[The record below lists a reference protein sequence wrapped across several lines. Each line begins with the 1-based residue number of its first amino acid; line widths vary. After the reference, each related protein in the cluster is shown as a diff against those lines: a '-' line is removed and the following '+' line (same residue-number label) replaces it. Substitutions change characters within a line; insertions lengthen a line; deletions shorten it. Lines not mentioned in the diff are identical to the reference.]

1 MSTLDK
7 GKHCNV
13 CQKSVIDFTSMS
25 GNEIMEYLNSKK
37 TERVCGR
44 FLTSQVMVKRTKS
57 HEVLIEL
64 YERTEN
70 NSNIRFFNQFSL
82 FIIIACM
89 LVVGCD
95 IPKNVEKQTIVE
107 IEKPIKKEVVKDSIV
122 KENYFTMGAPS
133 FPTEEIKCTT
143 DKSESKN
150 TNKNKEQQKQHPPIE
165 EMIMGDIEFNID
177 NLKEETLP
185 NEIEEIIIGKP
196 FINQK
201 RVNSKDSLENN

>member
-82 FIIIACM
+82 FIII
-89 LVVGCD
+89 VFFGCA
-95 IPKNVEKQTIVE
+95 NS
-107 IEKPIKKEVVKDSIV
+107 IEGQYS
-122 KENYFTMGAPS
+122 N
-133 FPTEEIKCTT
+133 
-143 DKSESKN
+143 
-150 TNKNKEQQKQHPPIE
+150 
-165 EMIMGDIEFNID
+165 
-177 NLKEETLP
+177 
-185 NEIEEIIIGKP
+185 
-196 FINQK
+196 
-201 RVNSKDSLENN
+201 